1 MAQAKVLNDKE
12 IRRVLLYISAH
23 KHAARNKAMLLC
35 THLAGMRIGEVSA
48 LRLCNVLNADGTIR
62 DEVRLTAD
70 QTKGDRGRTV
80 LLPKRLRE
88 ELFNYLS
95 GRFRL
100 KDLTAVT
107 MTDTNR
113 ALFCTQKNADRGFT
127 ANTASQ
133 LFHYIYKHAGI
144 EGGSSHSGR
153 RGFITT
159 LANKGANVRV
169 LMELAG
175 HRNISTTQAYID
187 LNPQMLRTTVEMI

>member
-35 THLAGMRIGEVSA
+35 THLAGMRIGEVAA
-48 LRLCNVLNADGTIR
+48 LRLCNVLNSDGTIR
-62 DEVRLTAD
+62 DEVRLTAE

-133 LFHYIYKHAGI
+133 LFLYIYKHAGI